1 MELLNALLDLVDAIS
16 AGVAIAAF
24 WYAWVVPPDR
34 SPLPTPRRS
43 SGPAELERFLRAAAL
58 IRPSNHRL
66 T

>member
-24 WYAWVVPPDR
+24 WYAWLVPPSR
-34 SPLPTPRRS
+34 GALPPPRRS
-43 SGPAELERFLRAAAL
+43 EPAELERFVRAAAL
-58 IRPSNHRL
+58 IRPSGHRL

>member
-1 MELLNALLDLVDAIS
+1 MDLLNALLDLVDAVS

-34 SPLPTPRRS
+34 SALLPPKRQS
-43 SGPAELERFLRAAAL
+43 DPDELERFVRAAAL
-58 IRPSNHRL
+58 IRPSSHRL